1 MEFYVHQTYNAIS
14 YAALLF
20 LLGSGMSLIFG
31 VMKIINVAH
40 GAFYLAGGYIG
51 YVVNHQTGNFFLGIA
66 AACLGVALLGMITE
80 RILLRGL
87 EGQTL
92 RQMLMTFGIAI
103 LLQDVAHLIFKGY
116 PFSLTPPDWCC
127 ESIKIGPFSFYGFR
141 LFMIGAAVAAY
152 VVLWWFH
159 EKTRWGSVVRAVV
172 DKPEIAEGLGINTN
186 VVAQGVF
193 GLGALLAG
201 FAGVLGCGFTAVY
214 PGMDFQVLPLAF
226 VVVILGGMGSLKG
239 AAVGALIVGFIDN
252 FAKALYPE
260 VSYFSLFL
268 PMAILLVVRPTGLF
282 GKEATGLSG
291 GQR

>member
-14 YAALLF
+14 YAGLLF

-51 YVVNHQTGNFFLGIA
+51 YVAVRWTGNFYVGIA
-66 AACLGVALLGMITE
+66 AACVGVGILGMATE
-80 RILLRGL
+80 RTLLRGL

-103 LLQDVAHLIFKGY
+103 LFQDVAQIIFKGY
-116 PFSLTPPDWCC
+116 PFSLAAPDWC
-127 ESIKIGPFSFYGFR
+127 SVGLKVGSFSFHVLR
-141 LFMIGAAVAAY
+141 SVMIGAAVVAY
-152 VVLWWFH
+152 AVLWWFH
-159 EKTRWGSVVRAVV
+159 EKTRWGSIVRAVV
-172 DKPEIAEGLGINTN
+172 DKPEIAEGLGINTSM
-186 VVAQGVF
+186 VAQGVF

-201 FAGVLGCGFTAVY
+201 FAGVFGCAFTAVY

-268 PMAILLVVRPTGLF
+268 PMVILLAVRPTGLF